1 MCLCGEGDVPLAGIA
16 NALKTSGYD
25 GYITFEWEK
34 RWHREIPGPEVAVP
48 HFARFIRA
56 LFN

>member
-1 MCLCGEGDVPLAGIA
+1 MA

-25 GYITFEWEK
+25 GYLTFEWEK
-34 RWHREIPGPEVAVP
+34 RWHSEIPGPEVAIP